1 MAHFHTIIKK
11 LKPGQ
16 LFGTGY
22 GKEVRIMGWEEQVR
36 RVVPYI
42 PGEQPKQ
49 KGIIKLNTNECP
61 YPPSPLV
68 KQKAA
73 EFQTDDLRLYPD
85 PDASLLVKTL
95 ADYYGVKEE
104 QVFTGVGSDDVL
116 AMSFLTFFNSDKP
129 ICFPDITYSFYD
141 VWADLFHIPYRCPA
155 LDEEFR
161 LKKEDYLCENGG
173 IVIPNPNAPT
183 GLSEGLDTIEE
194 IVAGNPDSL
203 VIIDE
208 AYVDFGGESAMGLVD
223 KYENLLVVQTFSKS
237 RAMAGIRIGFAVG
250 SSKVIRYLKD
260 VKFSF
265 NSYTMNAPSIAWGAA
280 SILDDGYFKETVGK
294 IINTRE
300 RVKKEL
306 KELGFTFPDSRSNF
320 LFASHKSIPAAELF
334 EALKQEGIYVRYF
347 NKPRINNYLRI
358 TIGTDEEMDR
368 LLTFLKK
375 VTVTPKYKK

>member
-1 MAHFHTIIKK
+1 
-11 LKPGQ
+11 
-16 LFGTGY
+16 
-22 GKEVRIMGWEEQVR
+22 MGWEEQVR

-85 PDASLLVKTL
+85 PDASLLVKAL
-95 ADYYGVKEE
+95 ADYYGVKEDHI
-104 QVFTGVGSDDVL
+104 FTGVGSDDVL

-129 ICFPDITYSFYD
+129 ILFPDITYSFYD
-141 VWADLFHIPYRCPA
+141 VWAELFHIPYRTPA
-155 LDEEFR
+155 LDEAFR

-173 IVIPNPNAPT
+173 IIIPNPNAPT
-183 GLSEGLDTIEE
+183 GLSEELDTIEA

-208 AYVDFGGESAMGLVD
+208 AYVDFGGESAIGLVD
-223 KYENLLVVQTFSKS
+223 KYENLLVVRTFSKS

-250 SSKVIRYLKD
+250 SSRVIRYLKD

-306 KELGFTFPDSRSNF
+306 RELGFCLLYTSPS
-320 LFASHKSIPAAELF
+320 
-334 EALKQEGIYVRYF
+334 
-347 NKPRINNYLRI
+347 PR
-358 TIGTDEEMDR
+358 D
-368 LLTFLKK
+368 
-375 VTVTPKYKK
+375 